1 MFCSSVFFCEREK
14 VIIERQNTNYINRE
28 CQDILQRAS
37 FSFQEGAVLEARRG
51 PSTFKNMPVNVQE
64 GRLLDA
70 RRACS

>member
-1 MFCSSVFFCEREK
+1 MKSVDLMSLWNANYASRKRKVFSLIIPSS
-14 VIIERQNTNYINRE
+14 IH
-28 CQDILQRAS
+28 
-37 FSFQEGAVLEARRG
+37 EGAVLEARRG